1 MNFTAW
7 LLVAVVVGLSAYDI
21 FAAVKWGYH
30 GTISYD
36 ILTMAMAHPIV
47 AFAAGVLCGHLF
59 WPQCPGK

>member
-7 LLVAVVVGLSAYDI
+7 LLVAVAIFLGVYDI
-21 FAAVKWGYH
+21 YAAWKWGYH

-36 ILTMAMAHPIV
+36 ILSAALMHPIL

-59 WPQCPGK
+59 WPQCPHE